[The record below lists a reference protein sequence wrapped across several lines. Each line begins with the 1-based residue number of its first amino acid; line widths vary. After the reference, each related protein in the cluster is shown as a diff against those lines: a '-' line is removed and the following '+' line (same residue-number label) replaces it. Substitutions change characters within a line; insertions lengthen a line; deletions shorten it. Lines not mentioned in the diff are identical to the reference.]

1 MTVTEP
7 FELAAMILKNPIETF
22 AKFREKP
29 PFWMA
34 ISLYFIIWAGTASY
48 IFSYLSAENDAEKI
62 KQYLTFAFTGL
73 GGLLAAF
80 FFFSLILYGNARIVF
95 GHGGFQAIFTACF
108 YSFLAVALYLALP
121 VQLLSFLFI
130 PPEAEYWFSI
140 ITRSVIISYYLL
152 LLIIATGKIFE
163 LSVVRSVI
171 SVFAVFAYAIFF
183 VISAIYIA
191 RTCSIPLF

>member
-7 FELAAMILKNPIETF
+7 FELAMMILKSPLESF

-29 PFWMA
+29 PFWIA
-34 ISLYFIIWAGTASY
+34 VSLYVIIWAGTASY

-80 FFFSLILYGNARIVF
+80 FFFSLILYMNARMFF
-95 GHGGFQAIFTACF
+95 GRGGFRAIFTACF

-121 VQLLSFLFI
+121 AQLLSFLFV
-130 PPEAEYWFSI
+130 PPEMEYWFSI

-152 LLIIATGKIFE
+152 LLIMATGKIFE
-163 LSVVRSVI
+163 LSIVRSVL
-171 SVFAVFAYAIFF
+171 SVLAVFAYAVFF
-183 VISAIYIA
+183 LVSAVYIA
-191 RTCSIPLF
+191 RTYNIPLF

>member
-7 FELAAMILKNPIETF
+7 FELAMMILKRPIETF
-22 AKFREKP
+22 TKFRENP

-34 ISLYFIIWAGTASY
+34 VSLYFIIWAGTASY
-48 IFSYLSAENDAEKI
+48 VFSYLSAENDAEKI
-62 KQYLTFAFTGL
+62 KQYLTFAFTGF
-73 GGLLAAF
+73 GGLITAF
-80 FFFSLILYGNARIVF
+80 FFFSLILYVNARIVF
-95 GHGGFQAIFTACF
+95 GRGGFRAIFTACL

-121 VQLLSFLFI
+121 AQLLSFLFV
-130 PPEAEYWFSI
+130 PPEMEYWFSI

-183 VISAIYIA
+183 VVSAVYIA
-191 RTCSIPLF
+191 RTYNIPLF